1 MNELELLQK
10 QHYENYVNAIKEI
23 VINNTNSLV
32 DSDINSLLSKPP
44 LDSMDQI
51 KTKILGLAKKEK
63 IVLYT
68 ELLNKILDNYR
79 KNVLKTMNEIKKMR
93 SDYILKIVDSS
104 LSYSSSNIIK
114 VTKKDMIQLQKLE
127 KKYIKQQVDDCVN
140 RYLLKKME
148 KLFSI
153 SEDFFQRNEKEIN
166 KFFSIKGIYQKQLL
180 ESIDFK
186 ILVKDTILINGIKEQ
201 GERYLFTINNSR
213 LFN

>member
-63 IVLYT
+63 IVLDT

-127 KKYIKQQVDDCVN
+127 KKYIKQQVDNCVN

>member
-63 IVLYT
+63 IVLDT

-104 LSYSSSNIIK
+104 LSYSSFNIIK

>member
-63 IVLYT
+63 IVLDT

>member
-63 IVLYT
+63 IVLDT

-104 LSYSSSNIIK
+104 LSYSSFNIIK

-127 KKYIKQQVDDCVN
+127 KKYIKQQVDNCVN

>member
-63 IVLYT
+63 IVLDT

-104 LSYSSSNIIK
+104 LSYSSFNIIK
-114 VTKKDMIQLQKLE
+114 VTKKDMVQLQKLE
-127 KKYIKQQVDDCVN
+127 KKYIKQQVDNCVN

>member
-51 KTKILGLAKKEK
+51 KTKILGFAKKEK
-63 IVLYT
+63 IVLDT

-104 LSYSSSNIIK
+104 LSYSSFNIIK

-127 KKYIKQQVDDCVN
+127 KKYIKQQVDNCVN